1 MIFDA
6 NRHIA
11 HLDIDDFFVAVERLR
26 NSRLNGK
33 PVLIGGEGDRGIVAA
48 CSSEAA
54 AYGVHTGLPMRV
66 ALRLCRSSVIVHGDF
81 EEYSKQ
87 SKIVTDVITDSVPLV
102 EKSAI
107 DQFYVDLTGM
117 DKFFGCAKF
126 TAKLKSKVYRES
138 GLVSTYG
145 LASNKMVSKVAAIQG
160 MPNGQLEI
168 PFGGEKGFLAPLSIV
183 KIPGVGKETAF
194 KLIKMGVETI
204 KVLSEIPA
212 EMLCDV
218 VGPSGNELWRRAN
231 GIDESPV
238 MPYSEQKSLLTEFTF
253 QQDTIDMN
261 LLLAQLAR
269 MTETLAFEL
278 RSENRL
284 TGYIKLKLRYS
295 DGDTHTVQRPIL
307 YCNTDHVLL
316 SVVRELFRKLFTRR
330 MLVRLVGLRFQNLIP
345 GVKQIDMFEDRE
357 EMIKLYQAIDSVK
370 KRFGEGK
377 LSRANTLAV
386 PK

>member
-1 MIFDA
+1 MLIYD
-6 NRHIA
+6 RHIA

-26 NSRLNGK
+26 NSRLIGK
-33 PVLIGGEGDRGIVAA
+33 PVLIGGEGDRGIVTA
-48 CSSEAA
+48 CSTEAA
-54 AYGVHTGLPMRV
+54 KYGVYPGLAMRA
-66 ALRLCRSSVIVHGDF
+66 ALRLCKSAVIVRGDF

-87 SKIVTDVITDSVPLV
+87 SKLVTDVISDSVPLV

-107 DQFYVDLTGM
+107 DQFYIDLTGM
-117 DKFFGCAKF
+117 DKFFGCARF
-126 TAKLKSKVYRES
+126 TGELKSRVLRES

-168 PFGGEKGFLAPLSIV
+168 PFGNEKGFLAPLSVV

-212 EMLCDV
+212 EILCDV
-218 VGPSGNELWRRAN
+218 VGAGGNELWRRAN

-238 MPYSEQKSLLTEFTF
+238 VPYSEQKSLSKEFTF

-269 MTETLAFEL
+269 MTESLAFDL
-278 RSENRL
+278 RKEDRL
-284 TGYIKLKLRYS
+284 TGKIVVKIRYS
-295 DGDTHTVQRPIL
+295 DGDTHVADRKLL
-307 YCNTDHVLL
+307 YNNTDHVLI
-316 SVVRELFRKLFTRR
+316 SVVREVFRKLYTRR

-345 GVKQIDMFEDRE
+345 GVKQIDMFNDSTET
-357 EMIKLYQAIDSVK
+357 IKLYQAIDSVK
-370 KRFGEGK
+370 KRFGETKVTRGMTTK
-377 LSRANTLAV
+377 LFH
-386 PK
+386 

>member
-1 MIFDA
+1 MIIDP

-11 HLDIDDFFVAVERLR
+11 HLDVDDFFVAVERLR
-26 NSRLNGK
+26 NSRLVGK

-48 CSSEAA
+48 CSAEASK
-54 AYGVHTGLPMRV
+54 YGIHTGLPMRV
-66 ALRLCRSSVIVHGDF
+66 ALRLCKQSIIVRVDF

-126 TAKLKSKVYRES
+126 TGELKNRVLRES
-138 GLVSTYG
+138 GLIATYG

-168 PFGGEKGFLAPLSIV
+168 PFGNEKGFLAPLSVV
-183 KIPGVGKETAF
+183 KIPGVGKETAY

-212 EMLCDV
+212 ENLCDV
-218 VGPSGNELWRRAN
+218 IGSGGNELWRRAN

-238 MPYSEQKSLLTEFTF
+238 VPYSEQKSLSSEFTF

-261 LLLAQLAR
+261 LLMAQLAR
-269 MTETLAFEL
+269 MTESLAFEL

-284 TGYIKLKLRYS
+284 TGSVRVKIRYS
-295 DGDTHTVQRPIL
+295 DGDTHVADRKLL
-307 YCNTDHVLL
+307 YNNTDHILI
-316 SVVRELFRKLFTRR
+316 SVVQEVFRKLFTRR
-330 MLVRLVGLRFQNLIP
+330 MLVRLVGLQFKHLIP
-345 GVKQIDMFEDRE
+345 GVKQIDMFNDSAET
-357 EMIKLYQAIDSVK
+357 IKLYKAIDSVK
-370 KRFGEGK
+370 RRFGEGK
-377 LSRANTLAV
+377 LTSGLTV
-386 PK
+386 TK